1 MKSWFSLQRRKLGR
15 ILGIFNTVY
24 CQTAAF
30 QMVMLEKSIIKFVQS
45 GRKQKSLNG
54 PLDVCRDNIVNNMMI
69 SWVQSIGY

>member
-1 MKSWFSLQRRKLGR
+1 
-15 ILGIFNTVY
+15 
-24 CQTAAF
+24 
-30 QMVMLEKSIIKFVQS
+30 MVMLEKSIIKFVQS